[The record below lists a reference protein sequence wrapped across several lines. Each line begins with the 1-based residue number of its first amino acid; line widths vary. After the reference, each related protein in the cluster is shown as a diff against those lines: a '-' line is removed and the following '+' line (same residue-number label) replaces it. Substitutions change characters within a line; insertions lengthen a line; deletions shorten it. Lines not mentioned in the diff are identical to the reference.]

1 METFESQFVDVMNAE
16 LMEIFVYVDSDFGG
30 FIVDKFRSLREKGL
44 FLDVTLKVSGTAL
57 FDVV

>member
-1 METFESQFVDVMNAE
+1 MNAE

>member
-1 METFESQFVDVMNAE
+1 MNEE
-16 LMEIFVYVDSDFGG
+16 LMEIFEYVDPDYGG
-30 FIVDKFRSLREKGL
+30 LIVDKYRSLRENGL

>member
-1 METFESQFVDVMNAE
+1 MNVES
-16 LMEIFVYVDSDFGG
+16 MEIFEYVDSDFGG
-30 FIVDKFRSLREKGL
+30 FVVDKFRSLRENGL